1 MENIQNKKIYVGQ
14 FSKKIWLLS
23 AIVVLVMI
31 VVLVAG
37 LSDGKTKSETPV
49 MKISTPYIDLILPLG
64 LEEYVTN
71 DESTNGTIYTRAFY
85 MNYGEEE
92 QPLWRIDFG
101 DPNAGDWVGMLKTD
115 DGDVSVTITGFAI
128 SAEELT
134 ALGEE
139 GSQLYS
145 ECMQGY
151 SVMLNGIMSDPRFNA
166 ERPLAVGEDTSVQLT
181 YWKLTL
187 PDTMYVTENNADGN
201 YEAVFSGEVKG
212 EMVSLY
218 RVCIG
223 ENQARSLLGYYN
235 VDGVKMHVSVE
246 SFDLGEQE
254 TWSEDDYAAAYKM
267 TDTIND
273 VINAIMSSKQFSA
286 TAE

>member
-1 MENIQNKKIYVGQ
+1 MEEIQQDNKETKKLGKKVYLIVG
-14 FSKKIWLLS
+14 IVAL
-23 AIVVLVMI
+23 VVLVMVI
-31 VVLVAG
+31 GGIAI
-37 LSDGKTKSETPV
+37 TKNEQKIPTV
-49 MKISTPYIDLILPLG
+49 KISTPYIDLLIP
-64 LEEYVTN
+64 EKVAAYITD
-71 DESTNGTIYTRAFY
+71 DESTYGAVYTCAFY
-85 MNYGEEE
+85 MNYGGE
-92 QPLWRIDFG
+92 QVPLWRLDFG
-101 DPNAGDWVGMLKTD
+101 DANAGDWVGMLKTD
-115 DGDVSVTITGFAI
+115 SGDIPVVMTGFLVTDDQFA
-128 SAEELT
+128 
-134 ALGEE
+134 ALGED

-246 SFDLGEQE
+246 SFDLGERV

-267 TDTIND
+267 TDTINY
-273 VINAIMSSKQFSA
+273 VIEEIMQSKQF
-286 TAE
+286 TTDAE